1 MKANEMHRSETATT
15 KSGDKFMYATPAQLV
30 ELQKGQLDA
39 LNSLGHTVFNAAEKL
54 VNLNLAAAK
63 ALMQDAADTTQTL
76 LGAKDVQEL
85 VALSSTLGQPTIEKA
100 VSYSRNI
107 YGIASGASAE
117 ISKIVEAQ
125 LADGNRK
132 VSELIDF
139 ATKNAPAGSEPAL
152 SMIKSAVAASNTAFD
167 TVSKAAKQAADL
179 AESNFAAA
187 ASATVNAATAAND
200 AVKAKAKKVG

>member
-1 MKANEMHRSETATT
+1 
-15 KSGDKFMYATPAQLV
+15 MYATPAQFV

-39 LNSLGHTVFNAAEKL
+39 MNSLGHTVFNAAEKL

-63 ALMQDAADTTQTL
+63 ALMQDAADTSQTL

-85 VALSSTLGQPTIEKA
+85 VALSSALGQPTVEKA
-100 VSYSRNI
+100 VSYSRNV

-117 ISKIVEAQ
+117 ITKIVEAQ

-132 VSELIDF
+132 VSELIEF
-139 ATKNAPAGSEPAL
+139 ATKNAPAGSEPAV
-152 SMIKSAVAASNTAFD
+152 SMFKSAFAASNTAFD
-167 TVSKAAKQAADL
+167 TVT
-179 AESNFAAA
+179 AA

-200 AVKAKAKKVG
+200 AVKAKVKKVG

>member
-1 MKANEMHRSETATT
+1 
-15 KSGDKFMYATPAQLV
+15 MYATPAQLV

-39 LNSLGHTVFNAAEKL
+39 INSLGHTVFNAAEKL
-54 VNLNLAAAK
+54 VALNLAAAK

-85 VALSSTLGQPTIEKA
+85 VALSSTLSQPTIEKA
-100 VSYSRNI
+100 VSYSRNM

-132 VSELIDF
+132 VSELIEF

-152 SMIKSAVAASNTAFD
+152 SMFKSAVAASNTAFD
-167 TVSKAAKQAADL
+167 TVNKAAKQAADW

>member
-1 MKANEMHRSETATT
+1 
-15 KSGDKFMYATPAQLV
+15 MYATPAQLV
-30 ELQKGQLDA
+30 ELQKGQLDTF
-39 LNSLGHTVFNAAEKL
+39 NSLGHTVFNATEKFI
-54 VNLNLAAAK
+54 NLNLAAAK
-63 ALMQDAADTTQTL
+63 ALMQDAADTTHQL
-76 LGAKDVQEL
+76 FGAKDVQEL

-100 VSYSRNI
+100 VSYSRNV

-125 LADGNRK
+125 IADGNRK

-152 SMIKSAVAASNTAFD
+152 SMFKSAVAASNTAFD
-167 TVSKAAKQAADL
+167 TVSKAAKQAADW

-200 AVKAKAKKVG
+200 AVKAKTKRVG

>member
-1 MKANEMHRSETATT
+1 
-15 KSGDKFMYATPAQLV
+15 MYATPAQLV

-39 LNSLGHTVFNAAEKL
+39 FNSLGHTVFSAAEKF

-76 LGAKDVQEL
+76 LSAKDVQEL
-85 VALSSTLGQPTIEKA
+85 VALTSTLSQPTIEKA
-100 VSYSRNI
+100 VSYSRNA
-107 YGIASGASAE
+107 YGIASGATAE

-125 LADGNRK
+125 IADGNRK

-152 SMIKSAVAASNTAFD
+152 SMFKSAVAASNTAFD
-167 TVSKAAKQAADL
+167 TVSKAAKQAADW

-200 AVKAKAKKVG
+200 AVKAKTKKVG

>member
-1 MKANEMHRSETATT
+1 
-15 KSGDKFMYATPAQLV
+15 MYATPAQIV

-39 LNSLGHTVFNAAEKL
+39 LNTLGHTVFNAAEKL

-63 ALMQDAADTTQTL
+63 ALMQDASDTTQTL

-85 VALSSTLGQPTIEKA
+85 VALTTSLGQPTIEKA
-100 VSYSRNI
+100 VSYTRNV

-117 ISKIVEAQ
+117 ITKIFETQ

-139 ATKNAPAGSEPAL
+139 AAKNAPAGSEPAV
-152 SMIKSAVAASNTAFD
+152 SMFKSAFAASNTAFD
-167 TVSKAAKQAADL
+167 TVTKAAKQAADW

-200 AVKAKAKKVG
+200 AVKAKVKKAS

>member
-1 MKANEMHRSETATT
+1 
-15 KSGDKFMYATPAQLV
+15 MYATPAQLV

-39 LNSLGHTVFNAAEKL
+39 FNSLGHTVFNATEKFI
-54 VNLNLAAAK
+54 NLNLAAAK
-63 ALMQDAADTTQTL
+63 ALMQDAADTTHQL
-76 LGAKDVQEL
+76 FGARDVQEL
-85 VALSSTLGQPTIEKA
+85 LALTSTLGQPTVEKA
-100 VSYSRNI
+100 VSYSRNV

-125 LADGNRK
+125 ISDGNRK

-139 ATKNAPAGSEPAL
+139 ASKNAPAGSEPAL
-152 SMIKSAVAASNTAFD
+152 SMFKSAVAASNTAFD
-167 TVSKAAKQAADL
+167 TVSKAAKQAADW

-200 AVKAKAKKVG
+200 AVKAKTKKVG

>member
-1 MKANEMHRSETATT
+1 
-15 KSGDKFMYATPAQLV
+15 MYATPAQFV

-39 LNSLGHTVFNAAEKL
+39 LNSFGHTVFNATEKL

-76 LGAKDVQEL
+76 MGAKEVQEL
-85 VALSSTLGQPTIEKA
+85 IALSTAVGQPTVEKA
-100 VSYSRNI
+100 VSYSRNV

-132 VSELIDF
+132 VSELIEF
-139 ATKNAPAGSEPAL
+139 ATKNAPAGSEPAV
-152 SMIKSAVAASNTAFD
+152 SMFKSAFAASNTAFD
-167 TVSKAAKQAADL
+167 TVAKAAKQASDW

-187 ASATVNAATAAND
+187 ASATVNAASAAND
-200 AVKAKAKKVG
+200 AVKSKVKKVG

>member
-1 MKANEMHRSETATT
+1 
-15 KSGDKFMYATPAQLV
+15 MYATPAQLV

-39 LNSLGHTVFNAAEKL
+39 FNTLGHTVFNAAEKF

-100 VSYSRNI
+100 VSYSRNV
-107 YGIASGASAE
+107 YGIVSGSGAE
-117 ISKIVEAQ
+117 VTKVLEAQ
-125 LADGNRK
+125 VAEGNRK
-132 VSELIDF
+132 IAEMIDF
-139 ATKNAPAGSEPAL
+139 AAKNAPAGSEPAV
-152 SMIKSAVAASNTAFD
+152 SMFKSAIAATNTAFD
-167 TVSKAAKQAADL
+167 TVSKAAKQATDW

-187 ASATVNAATAAND
+187 ASATMNAAAAAND
-200 AVKAKAKKVG
+200 AAKAKAKKAA